1 VKTYGEIRFH
11 PPDDAFLER
20 GLWQL
25 IATPDVLM
33 RLKRLF
39 PRAEKHRSGW
49 VSLTH
54 TLEVAR
60 DLEWVLQRW
69 PMKITDEDRARL
81 EQATSEYVERQDLV
95 DSLLRGDRAHL
106 PGALDPV
113 REPRDYQ
120 LVAADLTLATGRL
133 LLADELGLGKTMS
146 GILALRNPELLPALV
161 ICPTHLP
168 HHWMRELAKT
178 LPQLRAHI
186 IRTGKPY
193 DPAKRREMKG
203 YDPDVLIVNYH
214 KLRGWVDHLAGRVK
228 TVIFDEAQE
237 LRRADSDK
245 YKAAARI
252 ADLAHVRMGL
262 TATPIYNYAGEIHNV
277 LSVIAPDALGSRE
290 EFAREW
296 AGATY
301 WHDKIAVKNPKALG
315 AHLRS
320 EGIFLRRTREEVG
333 RELPEIVRVPHR
345 VDADEHELDRM
356 LEEGGATALAET
368 ILHSDDRKEVFT
380 AKGDLDL
387 EMRRATG
394 VAKAPYVAAFVDM
407 LLESEDKVVLFGWH
421 RDVYDIWLARLADHH
436 PVMFTG
442 SESPAQKELARAR
455 FIGGEDLERAVDD
468 VRRRGWSGSYDD
480 FKKTTAE
487 SRVLIMSLRAGS
499 GLDGLQHVCKV
510 GVFGEL
516 DWSPGIH
523 DQCEGRYH
531 RDGQPDPA
539 VSYFLVSDVGS
550 DPVVADVLN
559 LKEQGSRP
567 IVDPDQPL
575 FEAADV
581 RDRMKKLAES
591 VLAKK
596 KRRKAVTA

>member
-1 VKTYGEIRFH
+1 MKTYGEIRFR
-11 PPDDAFLER
+11 PPDDVIFKR
-20 GLWQL
+20 GVWQVF
-25 IATPDVLM
+25 ATPDVLM

-39 PRAEKHRSGW
+39 PRAQKNRSGW
-49 VSLTH
+49 ISFEH

-69 PMKITDEDRARL
+69 PMTVTDTDCHRL
-81 EQATSEYVERQDLV
+81 QAATKEYVERQDLV
-95 DSLLRGDRAHL
+95 ASLLAGGRAHL
-106 PGALDPV
+106 PGALTPS
-113 REPRDYQ
+113 REPREYQ

-146 GILALRNPELLPALV
+146 GLLALRNPDLLPALV
-161 ICPTHLP
+161 VCPTHLP
-168 HHWMRELAKT
+168 HHWKRELTRT
-178 LPQLRAHI
+178 LPSLRAHI
-186 IRTGKPY
+186 IRTGQPY

-203 YDPDVLIVNYH
+203 YDPDVLIINYH

-245 YKAAARI
+245 YKAAARV

-262 TATPIYNYAGEIHNV
+262 TATPIYNYAAEIHNV

-296 AGATY
+296 AGAPH
-301 WHDKIAVKNPKALG
+301 WSDKLAVTDPKALG

-320 EGIFLRRTREEVG
+320 EGIFLRRTRVEVG
-333 RELPEIVRVPHR
+333 RELPAIVRVPHR
-345 VDADEHELDRM
+345 VDADEHELDRL
-356 LEEGGATALAET
+356 LEQGGAMALAET
-368 ILHSDDRKEVFT
+368 ILHSSDRKEVFT
-380 AKGDLDL
+380 ASGEIDMQ
-387 EMRRATG
+387 MRRATG

-421 RDVYDIWLARLADHH
+421 RDVYTIWLHRLAEHH

-455 FIGGEDLERAVDD
+455 FIGGETLRSAVAD
-468 VRRRGWSGSYDD
+468 VHRRGWRGSYED
-480 FKKTTAE
+480 FIAATTE
-487 SRVLIMSLRAGS
+487 SRVLLMSLRSGS
-499 GLDGLQHVCKV
+499 GLDGLQQVCNV

-531 RDGQPDPA
+531 RDGQTEPS

-567 IVDPDQPL
+567 IVDPDRPL
-575 FEAADV
+575 FEAVDIS
-581 RDRMKKLAES
+581 DRMRKLAES
-591 VLAKK
+591 VLN
-596 KRRKAVTA
+596 KRRRAAA

>member
-11 PPDDAFLER
+11 APDDVVFMR
-20 GLWQL
+20 GVWQVF
-25 IATPDVLM
+25 ATPDVLM

-39 PRAEKHRSGW
+39 PRAQKNRSGW
-49 VSLTH
+49 ISFEH

-69 PMKITDEDRARL
+69 PMEVPEPDRRRL
-81 EQATSEYVERQDLV
+81 QAATAEYVERQDLV
-95 DSLLRGDRAHL
+95 ASLLAGDRAHL
-106 PGALDPV
+106 PGALTPARDP
-113 REPRDYQ
+113 REYQ

-146 GILALRNPELLPALV
+146 GLLALRNPDLLPALV
-161 ICPTHLP
+161 VCPTHLP
-168 HHWMRELAKT
+168 HHWKRELTKT
-178 LPQLRAHI
+178 LPSLRAHI
-186 IRTGKPY
+186 IRTGQPY
-193 DPAKRREMKG
+193 DPAKRREMHG
-203 YDPDVLIVNYH
+203 YDPDVLIINYH

-245 YKAAARI
+245 YKAAARV

-262 TATPIYNYAGEIHNV
+262 TATPIYNYAAEIHNV

-296 AGATY
+296 AGTPQ
-301 WHDKIAVKNPKALG
+301 WSDKLAVNDPKALG

-320 EGIFLRRTREEVG
+320 EGIFLRRTRVEVG

-345 VDADEHELDRM
+345 VDADEHELDSL
-356 LEEGGATALAET
+356 LEQGGAAALAET
-368 ILHSDDRKEVFT
+368 ILHSSDRKEVFT
-380 AKGDLDL
+380 ASGEIDMQ
-387 EMRRATG
+387 MRRATG
-394 VAKAPYVAAFVDM
+394 IAKAPYVAAFVGM

-421 RDVYDIWLARLADHH
+421 RDVYTIWLDRLAEHY

-455 FIGGEDLERAVDD
+455 FIGGETLRSSVAD
-468 VRRRGWSGSYDD
+468 VCRRGWRDSYEE
-480 FKKTTAE
+480 FAAATCE
-487 SRVLIMSLRAGS
+487 SRVLLMSLRAGS

-531 RDGQPDPA
+531 RDGQTEPS

-567 IVDPDQPL
+567 IIDPDRPL
-575 FEAADV
+575 FEAVDIS
-581 RDRMKKLAES
+581 DRMRKLAET
-591 VLAKK
+591 VLN
-596 KRRKAVTA
+596 KRRNAAA

>member
-1 VKTYGEIRFH
+1 VKSYGEIRFH
-11 PPDDAFLER
+11 PPDDVIFQR
-20 GLWQL
+20 GVWQVF
-25 IATPDVLM
+25 ATPDVLM

-39 PRAEKHRSGW
+39 PRAQKNRSGW
-49 VSLTH
+49 ISFEH

-69 PMKITDEDRARL
+69 PMTVTEPDRQRL
-81 EQATSEYVERQDLV
+81 AAATAEYVERQDLV
-95 DSLLRGDRAHL
+95 ASLLAGDRAHL
-106 PGALDPV
+106 PGALTPS
-113 REPRDYQ
+113 REPREYQ

-146 GILALRNPELLPALV
+146 GLLALRNPDLLPALV
-161 ICPTHLP
+161 VCPTHLP
-168 HHWMRELAKT
+168 HHWQRELTKT
-178 LPQLRAHI
+178 LPSLRAHI
-186 IRTGKPY
+186 IRTGQPY

-203 YDPDVLIVNYH
+203 YDPDVLIINYH
-214 KLRGWVDHLAGRVK
+214 KLRGWVDHLAGSVK

-245 YKAAARI
+245 YKAAARV

-262 TATPIYNYAGEIHNV
+262 TATPIYNYAAEIHNV

-296 AGATY
+296 AGAPH
-301 WHDKIAVKNPKALG
+301 WSDKLAVTDPKALG

-320 EGIFLRRTREEVG
+320 EGIFLRRTRVEVG

-345 VDADEHELDRM
+345 VDADEGELDRL
-356 LEEGGATALAET
+356 LEQGGAAALAET
-368 ILHSDDRKEVFT
+368 ILHSSDRKEVFT
-380 AKGDLDL
+380 ASGEIDMQ
-387 EMRRATG
+387 MRRATG

-407 LLESEDKVVLFGWH
+407 LLESEEKVVLFGWH
-421 RDVYDIWLARLADHH
+421 RDVYTIWLERLAEHH

-455 FIGGEDLERAVDD
+455 FIGGEQLRSAVDD
-468 VRRRGWSGSYDD
+468 VHRRTWRGTYEE
-480 FKKTTAE
+480 FVATTAE
-487 SRVLIMSLRAGS
+487 SRVLLMSLRSGS
-499 GLDGLQHVCKV
+499 GLDGLQQVCKV

-531 RDGQPDPA
+531 RDGQTEPS

-567 IVDPDQPL
+567 IVDPDRPL
-575 FEAADV
+575 FQAADV
-581 RDRMKKLAES
+581 SDRMRKLAES
-591 VLAKK
+591 VLK
-596 KRRKAVTA
+596 KRRKAAA

>member
-11 PPDDAFLER
+11 QPDDVIFER
-20 GLWQL
+20 GVWQVF
-25 IATPDVLM
+25 ATPDVLM

-39 PRAEKHRSGW
+39 PRAQKNRSGW
-49 VSLTH
+49 ISFEH

-69 PMKITDEDRARL
+69 PMKVTKLDRQRL
-81 EQATSEYVERQDLV
+81 AAATAEYVERQDLV
-95 DSLLRGDRAHL
+95 ASLLVGDRGHL
-106 PGALDPV
+106 PGALTPS
-113 REPRDYQ
+113 REPREYQ

-146 GILALRNPELLPALV
+146 GLLALRNPDLLPALV
-161 ICPTHLP
+161 VCPTHLP
-168 HHWMRELAKT
+168 HHWKRELSKT
-178 LPQLRAHI
+178 LPSLRAHI
-186 IRTGKPY
+186 IRTGQPY
-193 DPAKRREMKG
+193 DPAKRREMNG
-203 YDPDVLIVNYH
+203 YDPDVLIINYH

-245 YKAAARI
+245 YKAAARV

-262 TATPIYNYAGEIHNV
+262 TATPIYNYAAEIHNV

-296 AGATY
+296 AGASG
-301 WHDKIAVKNPKALG
+301 WSDKLAVKDPAALG

-320 EGIFLRRTREEVG
+320 EGIFLRRTRVEVG
-333 RELPEIVRVPHR
+333 RELPAIVRVPHR
-345 VDADEHELDRM
+345 VDADEGELDRL
-356 LEEGGATALAET
+356 LEQGGAATLAET
-368 ILHSDDRKEVFT
+368 ILHSSDRKEVFT
-380 AKGDLDL
+380 ASGEIDMQ
-387 EMRRATG
+387 MRRATG

-421 RDVYDIWLARLADHH
+421 RDVYRIWLQRLAKHH

-455 FIGGEDLERAVDD
+455 FIGGEDLRSAVAD
-468 VRRRGWSGSYDD
+468 VHRRGWRGSYEE
-480 FKKTTAE
+480 FIAATGE
-487 SRVLIMSLRAGS
+487 SRILLMSLRSGS
-499 GLDGLQHVCKV
+499 GLDGLQQVCKV

-531 RDGQPDPA
+531 RDGQTEPS

-567 IVDPDQPL
+567 IVDPDRPL
-575 FEAADV
+575 FEAVDV
-581 RDRMKKLAES
+581 SDRMRKLAES
-591 VLAKK
+591 VLM
-596 KRRKAVTA
+596 KRRRAAA

>member
-1 VKTYGEIRFH
+1 VKTYGEIRFVA
-11 PPDDAFLER
+11 PDDAFFER
-20 GLWQL
+20 GMWHV
-25 IATPDVLM
+25 IASPDVLM

-39 PRAEKHRSGW
+39 PRADKDRSGW
-49 VSLTH
+49 IMLGH

-69 PMKITDEDRARL
+69 PMKVSDDDRRRL
-81 EQATSEYVERQDLV
+81 SEATGEYVERLDLV
-95 DSLLRGDRAHL
+95 ESLLAGDRPHL
-106 PGALDPV
+106 PGTLTPV
-113 REPRDYQ
+113 REPREYQ

-146 GILALRNPELLPALV
+146 GLLALRNPDLLPALIV
-161 ICPTHLP
+161 CPTHLP

-178 LPQLRAHI
+178 LPTLRAHI

-203 YDPDVLIVNYH
+203 YDPDLLIVNYH

-296 AGATY
+296 GGATY
-301 WHDKIAVKNPKALG
+301 WSDKLTVKDPKALG

-320 EGIFLRRTREEVG
+320 EGIFLRRTRKEVG

-345 VDADEHELDRM
+345 VDADEQELDRL
-356 LEEGGATALAET
+356 LEEGGAAALAET
-368 ILHSDDRKEVFT
+368 ILHSGDRKEVFT
-380 AKGDLDL
+380 ASGEIDMQ
-387 EMRRATG
+387 MRRATG
-394 VAKAPYVAAFVDM
+394 VAKAPYVAAFIDM

-421 RDVYDIWLARLADHH
+421 RDVYEVWLERLADHR

-455 FIGGEDLERAVDD
+455 FMGGEELDRAVDGL
-468 VRRRGWSGSYDD
+468 RRRGWSGSYQQFADA
-480 FKKTTAE
+480 TAE
-487 SRVLIMSLRAGS
+487 SRVLIMSLRSGS
-499 GLDGLQHVCKV
+499 GLDGLQDICKV

-531 RDGQPDPA
+531 RDGQSEPT

-567 IVDPDQPL
+567 IVDPERPL
-575 FEAADV
+575 FESADV
-581 RDRMKKLAES
+581 SDRMRKLAES
-591 VLAKK
+591 VLAK
-596 KRRKAVTA
+596 RRRNVAA